1 MNTDYNL
8 QFECF
13 ASPINATLP
22 KFCSIYYDV
31 ERYFGSHGN
40 FFNINII
47 EGTYSFNPPYQKNI
61 MDLGIKKLFYFLDN
75 AKLNNKKLT
84 FILTIPIWDK
94 EGQEL
99 MDQQNKIDYGD
110 FEIIKETKESQ
121 YIINIRLI
129 SKDNFTYLD
138 HNFKLYKNKT
148 IQHTYIIMLST
159 DKDID
164 FSKINSYN
172 FMLS

>member
-1 MNTDYNL
+1 
-8 QFECF
+8 
-13 ASPINATLP
+13 
-22 KFCSIYYDV
+22 
-31 ERYFGSHGN
+31 
-40 FFNINII
+40 
-47 EGTYSFNPPYQKNI
+47 
-61 MDLGIKKLFYFLDN
+61 
-75 AKLNNKKLT
+75 
-84 FILTIPIWDK
+84 
-94 EGQEL
+94 

-110 FEIIKETKESQ
+110 FEIIKETKMSPHF
-121 YIINIRLI
+121 INIRLI

-159 DKDID
+159 DKDMD